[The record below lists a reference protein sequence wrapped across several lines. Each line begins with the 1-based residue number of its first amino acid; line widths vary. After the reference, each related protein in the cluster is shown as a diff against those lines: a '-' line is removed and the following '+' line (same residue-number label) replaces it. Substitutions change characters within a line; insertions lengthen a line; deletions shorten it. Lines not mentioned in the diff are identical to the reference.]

1 MLAPLLYLLVDNPWQ
16 LIPIRFFHG
25 MATALLGP
33 IASAIIAERY
43 FKSKGAKLGIYSSAT
58 LIGRTLAPILGGA
71 ILSFFIFYQEIIQYK
86 LVYVVAF
93 SIGLLVFI
101 LTLFYHENKSIKNSS
116 KSFKESL
123 SAFIKNSKMRSTAL
137 IEMAIYFAFGAFETY
152 LPLFLQLKGFSAYH
166 AGIIFALQ
174 TLSIALSK
182 PLFGKLADKIDK
194 RIQITL
200 GILILGVSFIL
211 LPFFNNLI
219 SLIIISLIFG
229 LGMSVSTSATSAYVA
244 EISKRKELGASLGA
258 LSSTMDIGHSLGPF
272 IVGVIISLTS
282 YTLGFSS
289 AFLLIVL
296 VGLIFYLSNFREK

>member
-1 MLAPLLYLLVDNPWQ
+1 MKKSESKYLIYYLSLIGFLAIFSTTISKNPVLSLFTNYLGANAAIVGLIAAISPLAGIIFSFPIGFLSDKIGRRKILLASGFIFMLAPLLYLLVDNPWQ

-194 RIQITL
+194 RIQI
-200 GILILGVSFIL
+200 GRAHV
-211 LPFFNNLI
+211 
-219 SLIIISLIFG
+219 
-229 LGMSVSTSATSAYVA
+229 
-244 EISKRKELGASLGA
+244 
-258 LSSTMDIGHSLGPF
+258 
-272 IVGVIISLTS
+272 
-282 YTLGFSS
+282 
-289 AFLLIVL
+289 
-296 VGLIFYLSNFREK
+296 